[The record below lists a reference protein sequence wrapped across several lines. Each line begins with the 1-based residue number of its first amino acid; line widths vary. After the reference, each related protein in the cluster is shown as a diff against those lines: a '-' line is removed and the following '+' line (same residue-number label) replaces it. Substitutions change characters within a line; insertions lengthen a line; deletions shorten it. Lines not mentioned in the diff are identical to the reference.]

1 MKLTQTVEILRT
13 GTFPD
18 SREWKAAIAEVKAA
32 IRAVVWPRG
41 SAWFTINPSRGRGRG
56 EGNGVKPIKEACML
70 ALAKSRWSTDERH
83 NPLRLDAVKPTA
95 DGRSI
100 GLEWETGNISSS
112 HRSINRLLDGN
123 RRGLVAAGILIVPT
137 RALYQYLTDR
147 VGNLPELEPYFDL
160 WREMTWRNGSL
171 LIVAVE
177 HDTTSEK
184 VPRIAKGTDGRAL
197 L

>member
-1 MKLTQTVEILRT
+1 M
-13 GTFPD
+13 
-18 SREWKAAIAEVKAA
+18 AEVKAA

-41 SAWFTINPSRGRGRG
+41 SSRFTINPSRGRGRG

-70 ALAKSRWSTDERH
+70 ALTKSGWSTDERH

-123 RRGLVAAGILIVPT
+123 RRGLVAAGVLIVPT
-137 RALYQYLTDR
+137 RALYRYLTDR
-147 VGNLPELEPYFDL
+147 VGNLSELKPYFDL
-160 WREMTWRNGSL
+160 WREMT
-171 LIVAVE
+171 
-177 HDTTSEK
+177 
-184 VPRIAKGTDGRAL
+184 
-197 L
+197 